1 MKFGWWVMLLLAGLF
16 AQAQPRG
23 GRMGVFTY
31 SPAQGI
37 SAENFVDLTQLS
49 DGSIVAKTY
58 TAAQMH
64 LLQASGTKPVWYS
77 SSLRGI
83 ETSVN
88 SQAGSGTWY
97 STKGYVRLDGDSL
110 QLWKPL
116 EDIGSMVHLPLG
128 NGSMVVQSAFNNPKL
143 WWLKGDELISIPLP
157 GHEKWDSAALVYDQY
172 TGLPCLMGIKSKP
185 PFNIY
190 RFDTATHRFSYLAGY
205 PVAAPFGFAFVF
217 GADSVWVNQLDKTLS
232 LSATGSNRQM
242 ETVINL
248 QNPSG
253 LIASYGTN
261 PLWLY
266 RHRTRTYWQLPFEDR
281 ISSML
286 EDAHYQSIYIG
297 TYQYLHRLF
306 PHVSSYPNLYKA
318 GNTMSTHT
326 LMQTQDGTLY
336 AGSYNGHLTRL
347 DAAKQQKVEGWNH
360 RFLPGGLALGQQ
372 LIYFS
377 ETPIGLFSKTADGQ
391 PQLIG
396 PTMETGYFLAYS
408 ADSSKLLAG
417 FGGKYKFGISTISSV
432 LAGKPQWQWIDS
444 SKGMR
449 LQNVLT
455 LSEDKHGRIWFGR
468 NSQGW
473 GVYDAKNGKA
483 QTWLMEESE
492 TNFGAMCSFADNYG
506 NVFLGGTRGLWWVD
520 ASRPG
525 KISSNY
531 ARRIRHPL
539 LGDGVTISSLRQW
552 RHYLVIAAGKH
563 LLLLNLNSFHKS
575 GAEPELLFLHPQ
587 ETNFTGETYQNA
599 MLVDRTDSSLWVA
612 TSDMLYRL
620 DLKSWLQQPK
630 RSITPQCLLV
640 TGHDTVMLQ
649 PGKPV
654 GVDPTATTLE
664 LMWPYQVADNFP
676 RYVQTALV
684 AEGDSLMWSEPS
696 FTNQLV
702 AQNRR
707 QGRYTFH
714 LRILQQDGTMTTW
727 SFPITIRKFLWQQ
740 WWFWL
745 LLSLAVTT
753 VVTYL
758 VNLRRKNQVAEARA
772 LQMQAEADALR
783 SEQNRQLTTMQV
795 KSLSNQFRPHF
806 ILNALNTIGAQ
817 LYDKPEVDEVLGQ
830 LGDSIGIIFKNA
842 QHGSVSH
849 SLEQE
854 WKLVQSVVNI
864 KQMEYR
870 HAVQVHVKDNGIL
883 GSMSD
888 WLLPM
893 GIIQIPVEN
902 ALIHGLRNKEE
913 GSKGLWIEMFIDKGS
928 LKITVTDNG
937 VGRKATASLSNYR
950 SNGVGSKNLL
960 AIIELLNANNAD
972 AISYKIEDLVD
983 QQTGEPAGT
992 QISISIPKQYKY
1004 EL

>member
-1 MKFGWWVMLLLAGLF
+1 MFLLTGLSLS
-16 AQAQPRG
+16 AQPRG
-23 GRMGVFTY
+23 GRIGTFTY
-31 SPAQGI
+31 TNSLGL
-37 SAENFVDLTQLS
+37 SAENFADLTQLN

-58 TAAQMH
+58 TAAQMY

-77 SSLRGI
+77 SSLLGI

-88 SQAGSGTWY
+88 SQAGNGIWY
-97 STKGYVRLDGDSL
+97 STKGFVRLVGDSL
-110 QLWKPL
+110 QLWKAL
-116 EDIGSMVHLPLG
+116 DYIGSMVHLPLG
-128 NGSMVVQSAFNNPKL
+128 NGSMVVKSAFNNPKL
-143 WWLKGDELISIPLP
+143 WWVKGDELISIPLP

-172 TGLPCLMGIKSKP
+172 TGLPCLMGIKSKH

-190 RFDTATHRFSYLAGY
+190 RFDTATLQFSFLAGY

-232 LSATGSNRQM
+232 LSATGSIRQM
-242 ETVINL
+242 ETVMNL
-248 QNPSG
+248 HNPSG
-253 LIASYGTN
+253 LVASYGTS

-281 ISSML
+281 ISAL
-286 EDAHYQSIYIG
+286 VEDAHYQSIYVG
-297 TYQYLHRLF
+297 ANQNLHRLF

-336 AGSYNGHLTRL
+336 AGSYNGQLTRL

-360 RFLPGGLALGQQ
+360 RFLPGGLAVGQQ
-372 LIYFS
+372 LIFFS
-377 ETPIGLFSKTADGQ
+377 ETPIGLFSKTANAQ
-391 PQLIG
+391 PRLIG
-396 PTMETGYFLAYS
+396 PPGATGYYVGYS
-408 ADSSKLLAG
+408 ADSSKILAG
-417 FGGKYKFGISTISSV
+417 FGGQYKFGISTVSSL
-432 LAGKPQWQWIDS
+432 LAGRPQWQWIDS
-444 SKGMR
+444 AKGMR

-455 LSEDKHGRIWFGR
+455 LSEDRHGRIWYGR

-473 GVYDAKNGKA
+473 GVYDAKNGMA
-483 QTWLMEESE
+483 QTWLMEEGQTS
-492 TNFGAMCSFADNYG
+492 FGAMCSFADSYG
-506 NVFLGGTRGLWWVD
+506 HVFLGGTRGLWWSDV
-520 ASRPG
+520 SRPG
-525 KISSNY
+525 KISVND

-552 RHYLVIAAGKH
+552 RHYLVIAAGKQI
-563 LLLLNLNSFHKS
+563 LLLNLNSFHKRS
-575 GAEPELLFLHPQ
+575 AEPELLFLHPQ

-599 MLVDRTDSSLWVA
+599 MLVDRTDRSLWVA

-620 DLKSWLQQPK
+620 DLYSWLQQPK
-630 RSITPQCLLV
+630 RSITPKCILV
-640 TGHDTVMLQ
+640 TGHDTVVLK

-684 AEGDSLMWSEPS
+684 AEGDSLVWSEPS
-696 FTNQLV
+696 FTNQIV

-714 LRILQQDGTMTTW
+714 LRILQHDGTITTW

-745 LLSLAVTT
+745 LLSLAITGIAS
-753 VVTYL
+753 YL
-758 VNLRRKNQVAEARA
+758 VNLRRKKQVAEARA
-772 LQMQAEADALR
+772 LQMQAEADALK

-854 WKLVQSVVNI
+854 WKLVKSVINI

-870 HAVQVHVKDNGIL
+870 HAVQVHVKDSGIL
-883 GSMSD
+883 ESQPD

-913 GSKGLWIEMFIDKGS
+913 GSKDLWINMMIENES
-928 LKITVTDNG
+928 LKISIIDNG
-937 VGRKATASLSNYR
+937 VGRMTAAALSNYR

-972 AISYKIEDLVD
+972 AVNYQIKDLVD

-992 QISISIPKQYKY
+992 QISISIPKHYKY

>member
-1 MKFGWWVMLLLAGLF
+1 MKYGWWVMFLLAGFSL
-16 AQAQPRG
+16 QAQPRG
-23 GRMGVFTY
+23 GRIGTFTY
-31 SPAQGI
+31 TSSQGL
-37 SAENFVDLTQLS
+37 SAENFVDLTQLK
-49 DGSIVAKTY
+49 DGSLVAKTY
-58 TAAQMH
+58 TAAQMYQ
-64 LLQASGTKPVWYS
+64 LQAMGTRTVWFG
-77 SSLRGI
+77 SSLRGV
-83 ETSVN
+83 ETSVH
-88 SQAGSGTWY
+88 SLSGEGIWY
-97 STKGYVRLDGDSL
+97 SNKGFVRLQGDSL
-110 QLWKPL
+110 QLWKPMNN
-116 EDIGSMVHLPLG
+116 IGSMVHLPLG
-128 NGSMVVQSAFNNPKL
+128 NGSMLVQNAYNNPRL
-143 WWLKGDELISIPLP
+143 WWLKGEELIGISFPN
-157 GHEKWDSAALVYDQY
+157 HEKWDSVGLVYDFY
-172 TGLPCLMGIKSKP
+172 SGLPCLIGIKAQP
-185 PFNIY
+185 PLQIY
-190 RFDTATHRFSYLAGY
+190 RFDTTSRSFSFLASY
-205 PVAAPFGFAFVF
+205 PVAVPFGFAFVF
-217 GADSVWVNQLDKTLS
+217 GSDSVWVNQLDKTLS
-232 LSATGSNRQM
+232 LSADGSIRQM
-242 ETVINL
+242 AAVMNL
-248 QNPSG
+248 HNPFG
-253 LIASYGTN
+253 LVASYGAN

-266 RHRTRTYWQLPFEDR
+266 QHHSRTYWHLPFEDR
-281 ISSML
+281 ISAL
-286 EDAHYQSIYIG
+286 VADAHYQSIYVG
-297 TYQYLHRLF
+297 ADQYLRRVF

-326 LMQTQDGTLY
+326 LMQTQDGAIY

-347 DAAKQQKVEGWNH
+347 EAMKQQKVEGWSH
-360 RFLPGGLALGQQ
+360 RFLPGGLAVGQQ

-377 ETPIGLFSKTADGQ
+377 ELPIGLYSKTAEGQ
-391 PQLIG
+391 PRLIG
-396 PTMETGYFLAYS
+396 PPMETGYYLAFS
-408 ADSSKLLAG
+408 ADSSKILAG
-417 FGGKYKFGISTISSV
+417 FGGKYKFGISSVSSV

-444 SKGMR
+444 TKGMR
-449 LQNVLT
+449 LPNVLT
-455 LSEDKHGRIWFGR
+455 LSEDRHGRIWYGR

-473 GVYDAKNGKA
+473 GVYDAKQGTA
-483 QTWLMEESE
+483 QTWLMEEGQ
-492 TNFGAMCSFADNYG
+492 TNFGALCSFVDSYG
-506 NVFLGGTRGLWWVD
+506 HVFLGGTRGLWWVD
-520 ASRPG
+520 ATKPG
-525 KISSNY
+525 KISAND
-531 ARRIRHPL
+531 ARRIMHPL

-563 LLLLNLNSFHKS
+563 ILLLNLKSFNTNVAQS
-575 GAEPELLFLHPQ
+575 SLLFLHPQ

-620 DLKSWLQQPK
+620 DMNSWLQQPK

-684 AEGDSLMWSEPS
+684 AEGDSLVWSEPS
-696 FTNQLV
+696 FTTQMV

-714 LRILQQDGTMTTW
+714 LRILQHDGTITTW
-727 SFPITIRKFLWQQ
+727 TFPITIRKFLWQQ

-745 LLSLAVTT
+745 LLSLAVTGM
-753 VVTYL
+753 VSYL

-772 LQMQAEADALR
+772 LQMQAEAEALR

-854 WKLVQSVVNI
+854 WRLVQSVINI

-870 HAVQVHVKDNGIL
+870 HAVQVHVKDSGIL
-883 GSMSD
+883 ESQPD
-888 WLLPM
+888 WRLPM

-913 GSKGLWIEMFIDKGS
+913 GSKDLWIDMFMDNDS

-937 VGRKATASLSNYR
+937 VGRKATAALSNYR

-972 AISYKIEDLVD
+972 AISYNIKDLAD
-983 QQTGEPAGT
+983 QQTGESSGT
-992 QISISIPKQYKY
+992 RISISIPKHYKY